1 MADCKSITG
10 FNRCFRCCNAT
21 AMIYLT
27 ATLSTLV
34 LLNIITASSRLNTI
48 WTLSKAL
55 NEAVSKL
62 NMESSEIHNK
72 STEGNPNLKITIS
85 VRRGPSTSKQL
96 LTTKEVKIMEKK
108 GNTAKEK
115 PSNKERPL
123 NCTSCFPHNYSYILD
138 NEDICKPTDTSQTVD
153 IIVLI
158 CTIHSNRERR
168 KALRETWL
176 TQTKKNEGSIRYVF
190 LLGMTSNK
198 KLQVD
203 LETESATHRDIVQED
218 FIDSYNNLTLKT
230 IMGFKWASIK
240 CKNAKFVMKTDDD
253 MFVSLPALKLALKKY
268 DSVLQRSIGGNCR
281 LNEGPIRQK
290 GYKWYVPKEM
300 YPQSKYPGF
309 CSGTGYVTSMT
320 VVQKVYDVSR
330 HVPFFYLEDVYVGLC
345 IHRLGMKFTQIPGF
359 NAVRIPLGCNYKNSI
374 IITSHQLDPRSLREV
389 WNLKCN
395 DTIF

>member
-10 FNRCFRCCNAT
+10 YSRCFRCCNAT

-34 LLNIITASSRLNTI
+34 LLNIITASSHLNKI

-55 NEAVSKL
+55 NDAVSKL
-62 NMESSEIHNK
+62 NMNSSVMVNKSSEENSNIK
-72 STEGNPNLKITIS
+72 SSIS
-85 VRRGPSTSKQL
+85 LTREAFTPDRP
-96 LTTKEVKIMEKK
+96 LTTKRVKITEKK
-108 GNTAKEK
+108 ENTAKVK
-115 PSNKERPL
+115 PTSNERPL

-138 NEDICKPTDTSQTVD
+138 NENICKPTERSQVVD

-158 CTIHSNRERR
+158 CTIHSNTERR

-176 TQTKKNEGSIRYVF
+176 SQTKQNEGNIRYVF

-203 LETESATHRDIVQED
+203 LETESATHRDIIQED
-218 FIDSYNNLTLKT
+218 FIDHYNNLTLKT

-253 MFVSLPALKLALKKY
+253 MFVSLPALKTAVKKY
-268 DSVLQRSIGGNCR
+268 GSVLQTSIGGQCR
-281 LNEGPIRQK
+281 LNEGPIRHK
-290 GYKWYVPKEM
+290 GFKWYVPKEM

-309 CSGTGYVTSMT
+309 CSGTGYITSMN
-320 VVQKVYDVSR
+320 VVQKVYEVSR
-330 HVPFFYLEDVYVGLC
+330 NVPFFYLEDVYVGLC
-345 IHRLGMKFTQIPGF
+345 IHRLGMKTTRIPGF
-359 NAVRIPLGCNYKNSI
+359 NAVRIPFGCNYKNSI
-374 IITSHQLDPRSLREV
+374 VITSHQLDPNALRGV